1 MLQNFTSGF
10 RLVATMRLPSA
21 IGAYLLLLIVH
32 MDILCSVT
40 ELSVAHLLQQ
50 EVNLVA

>member
-1 MLQNFTSGF
+1 MLKNFTSGF
-10 RLVATMRLPSA
+10 RLVEIMRLPSA

-40 ELSVAHLLQQ
+40 EPSVAHVL
-50 EVNLVA
+50 